1 MERFAMK
8 WTIFVSWKTRKICI
22 EKECIMWNCI
32 FVLKKVFRLIDYLVL
47 NFFLFKI
54 YVNKILVY

>member
-1 MERFAMK
+1 MK